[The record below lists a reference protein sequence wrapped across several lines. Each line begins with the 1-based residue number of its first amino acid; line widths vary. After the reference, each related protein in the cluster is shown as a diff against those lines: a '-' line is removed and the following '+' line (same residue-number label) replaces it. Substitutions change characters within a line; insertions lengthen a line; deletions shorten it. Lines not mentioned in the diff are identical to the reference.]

1 MYCLKILTSFYYFR
15 CSNNEE
21 KNYYEIKNLYMKSL
35 NQFDLNKLK
44 KLENEVDEVNF
55 DVIFYQSFIQ
65 FLDQMNNLNLFS

>member
-1 MYCLKILTSFYYFR
+1 
-15 CSNNEE
+15 
-21 KNYYEIKNLYMKSL
+21 MKSL